1 MKRYT
6 IDELLALMEPVY
18 RQQKAAVEKCV
29 AGLTVHAAGLA
40 ARGREA
46 DISKLGNFISAM
58 AQFWDLETSEQRI
71 AEFEQAVAAA
81 RDASEAPALT
91 EQGKADILTGLALY
105 AEEMRTVDPDLEE
118 WAAECDSFAEAL
130 EDHWRTE
137 AAPSQQASPPQQDT
151 TQINMELGGM

>member
-29 AGLTVHAAGLA
+29 VGLTVHAASLA
-40 ARGREA
+40 AKGQEA
-46 DISKLGNFISAM
+46 DVNELGRSISAM
-58 AQFWDLETSEQRI
+58 AQFWDLEASEQHI
-71 AEFEQAVAAA
+71 TAFEEVVAVA
-81 RDASEAPALT
+81 RNTGEALALT

-105 AEEMRTVDPDLEE
+105 AKEMRAGDPDLEE

-130 EDHWRTE
+130 KEQWQAE
-137 AAPSQQASPPQQDT
+137 ASQAQQAN
-151 TQINMELGGM
+151 QINMEMRGM